1 METRVSGISRLTG
14 VWLPVALAVLF
25 VTTGIA
31 TLALGPAADVP
42 GKIAA
47 LDPRGVRPP
56 VQRIPLS
63 PRPKDISKSR
73 VNLIDTKDGV
83 GLIYEPLKTELEKR
97 YPGVKVVTT
106 GSTFGIDDAFVEK
119 IAAQA
124 DAFVF
129 GGSGGSSGSQGAAYS
144 AVKFEKRGVPG
155 VHIACEDMKHVAD
168 WKAGATGVPIR
179 IIPTPCPKERITDK
193 QMAGIVDATIA
204 ALTRDLTKE
213 ERRNDLIKPD
223 PAGKVAVVGTIAE
236 IEDHFYKQH
245 WTDGLPIIPPTKE
258 AVAEM
263 LKGTSHSR
271 SEVIAPN
278 WGCEG
283 WGATV
288 ETVAINAVMAGAK
301 PEYMPVLLA
310 MIQAADLIQG
320 RSFGGQFPAFVVS
333 TNGFGYMHVINGPYA
348 KEIEM
353 NSGRGALGPGYRPNS
368 TIGRAFQLFIRNI
381 GGCISGISMNPTM
394 GNNTLRGGVCF
405 AENEEG
411 SPWEPLHVSKPLAPV
426 LPDGTVTSA
435 DAGSI
440 GAAEAKRRGKATAEI
455 VGYRA
460 TDGTAQQ
467 FGGYNAKDSVLTFF
481 VLWNAEVGN
490 YWGTGLK
497 HVRRLAQTVAHFEF
511 PSGMIALVSPDNA
524 HYLAEKEGMS
534 KEKLADFLYKN
545 STARLGDLRKNWNF
559 WYLVEPSH
567 PGYKDLS
574 EDTVVSVYPR
584 QFIRVIVVGAQGQVQ
599 HIHGWDAVAEIQIS
613 IDKWR

>member
-1 METRVSGISRLTG
+1 
-14 VWLPVALAVLF
+14 
-25 VTTGIA
+25 
-31 TLALGPAADVP
+31 
-42 GKIAA
+42 
-47 LDPRGVRPP
+47 
-56 VQRIPLS
+56 
-63 PRPKDISKSR
+63 
-73 VNLIDTKDGV
+73 
-83 GLIYEPLKTELEKR
+83 
-97 YPGVKVVTT
+97 
-106 GSTFGIDDAFVEK
+106 
-119 IAAQA
+119 
-124 DAFVF
+124 
-129 GGSGGSSGSQGAAYS
+129 
-144 AVKFEKRGVPG
+144 
-155 VHIACEDMKHVAD
+155 
-168 WKAGATGVPIR
+168 
-179 IIPTPCPKERITDK
+179 
-193 QMAGIVDATIA
+193 
-204 ALTRDLTKE
+204 
-213 ERRNDLIKPD
+213 
-223 PAGKVAVVGTIAE
+223 
-236 IEDHFYKQH
+236 
-245 WTDGLPIIPPTKE
+245 
-258 AVAEM
+258 
-263 LKGTSHSR
+263 
-271 SEVIAPN
+271 
-278 WGCEG
+278 
-283 WGATV
+283 
-288 ETVAINAVMAGAK
+288 MAGAK

-333 TNGFGYMHVINGPYA
+333 TNGFGYMHVVNGPYA
-348 KEIEM
+348 KEIGM
-353 NSGRGALGPGYRPNS
+353 NSGRGALGPGYWPNS

-435 DAGSI
+435 DAGVI
-440 GAAEAKRRGKATAEI
+440 GAEEAKKRGKATAEI

-460 TDGTAQQ
+460 SDGTAQQ
-467 FGGYNAKDSVLTFF
+467 FGGYTRKDSVLTFF

-497 HVRRLAQTVAHFEF
+497 HVRRLAQTVAHYEF

-524 HYLAEKEGMS
+524 HYLAENEGMS

-567 PGYKDLS
+567 PGYKDLP

-599 HIHGWDAVAEIQIS
+599 HMHGWDAVAEIQMS

>member
-1 METRVSGISRLTG
+1 METRVSSISRLAR
-14 VWLPVALAVLF
+14 VWLPVALAVLLL
-25 VTTGIA
+25 TTGIA
-31 TLALGPAADVP
+31 CLALKPAADAQC
-42 GKIAA
+42 KIAA
-47 LDPRGVRPP
+47 LNPRGVRPP
-56 VQRIPLS
+56 IQRIPLS

-73 VNLIDTKDGV
+73 INLIDTKDGV
-83 GLIYEPLKTELEKR
+83 GLIYTPLKAELEKR
-97 YPGVKVVTT
+97 YPGVKVSTV
-106 GSTFGIDDAFVEK
+106 GSSFGIDDAFVEK

-129 GGSGGSSGSQGAAYS
+129 GGSGGSSGSQGAAFS
-144 AVKFEKRGVPG
+144 AIKIEKRGVPG

-168 WKAGATGVPIR
+168 WKSGATGVPIR
-179 IIPTPCPKERITDK
+179 IIPTSCPKEKITDK
-193 QMAGIVDATIA
+193 EMAGIINATID

-213 ERRNDLIKPD
+213 ERRNDIVKPD
-223 PAGKVAVVGTIAE
+223 PTGKVAIVGTIAE
-236 IEDHFYKQH
+236 IQDHFHAQH

-258 AVAEM
+258 AVEEM
-263 LKGTSHSR
+263 LKGTTHPR
-271 SEVIAPN
+271 NEVIATN

-288 ETVAINAVMAGAK
+288 EAVAINGVMAGAK

-348 KEIEM
+348 KEIGM
-353 NSGRGALGPGYRPNS
+353 ISGRGAIGPGYRPNS

-381 GGCISGISMNPTM
+381 GGCTTGISMNPTM

-405 AENEEG
+405 AENEEA

-435 DAGSI
+435 SAGAI
-440 GAAEAKRRGKATAEI
+440 GADEARRRGKATAEI

-460 TDGTAQQ
+460 SDGTAQQ
-467 FGGYNAKDSVLTFF
+467 FGGFNAKDSVLTFF

-567 PGYKDLS
+567 PGYKDLP

-599 HIHGWDAVAEIQIS
+599 HIHGWDAVAEIQIL

>member
-1 METRVSGISRLTG
+1 MTLKRLMNT
-14 VWLPVALAVLF
+14 ALTFILCLF
-25 VTTGIA
+25 TTGFA
-31 TLALGPAADVP
+31 TLAPAQAADASE
-42 GKIAA
+42 KIAA
-47 LDPRGVRPP
+47 LDPRGIRPSI
-56 VQRIPLS
+56 QRVPLS
-63 PRPKDISKSR
+63 PRPQNMSKST
-73 VNLIDTKDGV
+73 VNLLDTRDGV
-83 GLIYEPLKTELEKR
+83 GLIYGPLKAELEKR
-97 YPGVKVVTT
+97 YPGVKVQTT
-106 GSTFGIDDAFVEK
+106 NSSFGLDDAFIEK
-119 IAAQA
+119 IATQA

-144 AVKFEKRGVPG
+144 AIKLEKRGVPG
-155 VHIACEDMKHVAD
+155 VHIACEDMKHVAE
-168 WKAGATGVPIR
+168 WKSDATGVPIR
-179 IIPTPCPKERITDK
+179 IVPTPCPKDRITDK
-193 QMAGIVDATIA
+193 QMADIVDAVID
-204 ALTRDLTKE
+204 ALSRDLTKE
-213 ERRNDLIKPD
+213 ERRDDIIKPD
-223 PAGKVAVVGTIAE
+223 APGKVAIVGTIAE
-236 IEDHFYKQH
+236 IQDYYYKQH
-245 WTDGLPIIPPTKE
+245 WTDGLPIIPATKE
-258 AVAEM
+258 AVEEM
-263 LKGTSHSR
+263 LKGTSHR
-271 SEVIAPN
+271 RDEVITKN

-288 ETVAINAVMAGAK
+288 ESVAINGVMSGAK

-310 MIQAADLIQG
+310 MVQAADLIQG

-348 KEIEM
+348 KEIGM
-353 NSGRGALGPGYRPNS
+353 SSGRGALGPGYWPNS

-381 GGCISGISMNPTM
+381 GGCITGISMNPTM

-405 AENEEG
+405 AEAEEA

-435 DAGSI
+435 DAGVV
-440 GAAEAKRRGKATAEI
+440 GAEEAKKRGKATAEI

-460 TDGTAQQ
+460 SDGTAQQ
-467 FGGYNAKDSVLTFF
+467 FGGYTRKDSVLTFF

-567 PGYKDLS
+567 PGYKDLP
-574 EDTVVSVYPR
+574 EDAIVPVYPR
-584 QFIRVIVVGAQGQVQ
+584 QFIRVIVVGAEGQVQ
-599 HIHGWDAVAEIQIS
+599 HIHGWDAVAEIQIL

>member
-1 METRVSGISRLTG
+1 METRASSISRLAR
-14 VWLPVALAVLF
+14 VCIPIALAVWL
-25 VTTGIA
+25 VTTGVA
-31 TLALGPAADVP
+31 ASALGQTADAS
-42 GKIAA
+42 GKFAA

-56 VQRIPLS
+56 IQRIPLS
-63 PRPKDISKSR
+63 PRPKDISKIR
-73 VNLIDTKDGV
+73 VSLIDTKDGV
-83 GLIYEPLKTELEKR
+83 GLIYGPLKAELEKR
-97 YPGVKVVTT
+97 YPGVKVETT
-106 GSTFGIDDAFVEK
+106 GGSFGIDDAFVEK

-144 AVKFEKRGVPG
+144 AIKLEKRGLPG
-155 VHIACEDMKHVAD
+155 VHIACEDMKHVGD
-168 WKAGATGVPIR
+168 WKASATGVPIR
-179 IIPTPCPKERITDK
+179 IIPTPCPKDKITK
-193 QMAGIVDATIA
+193 QQMTGIVDATID

-213 ERRNDLIKPD
+213 ERRNDIVKPD
-223 PAGKVAVVGTIAE
+223 APGKVAIVGTIAE
-236 IEDHFYKQH
+236 IQDYYYRQH
-245 WTDGLPIIPPTKE
+245 WNDGLPVVPPTKE
-258 AVAEM
+258 AVEEM
-263 LKGTSHSR
+263 LKGTSHR
-271 SEVIAPN
+271 RDEVIAEN

-288 ETVAINAVMAGAK
+288 ESVAINGVMAGAK

-310 MIQAADLIQG
+310 MVQAADLIQG

-348 KEIEM
+348 KEIGM
-353 NSGRGALGPGYRPNS
+353 ISGRGALGPGYWPNS

-381 GGCISGISMNPTM
+381 GGCITGISMNPTM

-435 DAGSI
+435 DAGVI
-440 GAAEAKRRGKATAEI
+440 GAEEAKKRGKATAEI

-460 TDGTAQQ
+460 SDGTAQQ
-467 FGGYNAKDSVLTFF
+467 FGGYTRKDSVLTFF

-545 STARLGDLRKNWNF
+545 STARLGDLRNNWNF

-567 PGYKDLS
+567 PGYKDLP
-574 EDTVVSVYPR
+574 EDAIVPVYPR
-584 QFIRVIVVGAQGQVQ
+584 QFIRVIVVGAEGQVQ
-599 HIHGWDAVAEIQIS
+599 HIHGWDSVAEIQIL

>member
-1 METRVSGISRLTG
+1 METRVSSISRLAG
-14 VWLPVALAVLF
+14 VWIPVTALAMLLVASGIS
-25 VTTGIA
+25 TG
-31 TLALGPAADVP
+31 ALGPADSP
-42 GKIAA
+42 GKFAA

-63 PRPKDISKSR
+63 PRPKDISKIR
-73 VNLIDTKDGV
+73 VSLIDTKDGV
-83 GLIYEPLKTELEKR
+83 GLIYGPLKAELEKR
-97 YPGVKVVTT
+97 YPGVKVETT
-106 GSTFGIDDAFVEK
+106 GGSFGIDDAFVEK

-144 AVKFEKRGVPG
+144 AIKLEKRGLPG
-155 VHIACEDMKHVAD
+155 VHIACEDMKHVGD
-168 WKAGATGVPIR
+168 WKANATGVPVR
-179 IIPTPCPKERITDK
+179 IIPTPCPKDQITK
-193 QMAGIVDATIA
+193 QQMTGIVDATID

-213 ERRNDLIKPD
+213 ERRNDIVKPD
-223 PAGKVAVVGTIAE
+223 APGKVAIVGTIAE
-236 IEDHFYKQH
+236 IQDYYYKQH
-245 WTDGLPIIPPTKE
+245 WTDGLPVIPPTKE

-263 LKGTSHSR
+263 LKGTSHR
-271 SEVIAPN
+271 RDEVITKN

-288 ETVAINAVMAGAK
+288 ESVAINGVMAGAK

-310 MIQAADLIQG
+310 MVQAADLIQG

-348 KEIEM
+348 KEIGM
-353 NSGRGALGPGYRPNS
+353 ISGRGALGPGYWPNS

-381 GGCISGISMNPTM
+381 GGCITGISMNPTM

-405 AENEEG
+405 AENEEA

-435 DAGSI
+435 DAGVI
-440 GAAEAKRRGKATAEI
+440 GAEEAKKRGKATAEI

-460 TDGTAQQ
+460 SDGTAQQ
-467 FGGYNAKDSVLTFF
+467 FGGYTRKDSVLTFF

-497 HVRRLAQTVAHFEF
+497 HVRRLAQTVAHYEF
-511 PSGMIALVSPDNA
+511 PSGMLALVSPDNA

-545 STARLGDLRKNWNF
+545 STARLGDLRNNWNF

-567 PGYKDLS
+567 PGYKDLP
-574 EDTVVSVYPR
+574 DDAVVSVYPR

-599 HIHGWDAVAEIQIS
+599 HIHGWDAVAEIQIL

>member
-1 METRVSGISRLTG
+1 
-14 VWLPVALAVLF
+14 
-25 VTTGIA
+25 
-31 TLALGPAADVP
+31 
-42 GKIAA
+42 
-47 LDPRGVRPP
+47 
-56 VQRIPLS
+56 
-63 PRPKDISKSR
+63 
-73 VNLIDTKDGV
+73 
-83 GLIYEPLKTELEKR
+83 LIYGPLKTELEKR
-97 YPGVKVVTT
+97 YPGVKVETT
-106 GSTFGIDDAFVEK
+106 GGSFGIDDAFVEK

-144 AVKFEKRGVPG
+144 AIKLEKRGLPG
-155 VHIACEDMKHVAD
+155 VHIACEDMKHVGD

-179 IIPTPCPKERITDK
+179 IIPTSCPKDKITK
-193 QMAGIVDATIA
+193 QQMTGIVDATID

-213 ERRNDLIKPD
+213 ERRNDIVKPD
-223 PAGKVAVVGTIAE
+223 APGKVAIVGTIAE
-236 IEDHFYKQH
+236 IQDYYYKQH

-271 SEVIAPN
+271 NEVITTN

-288 ETVAINAVMAGAK
+288 EAVAINGVMAGAK

-333 TNGFGYMHVINGPYA
+333 TNGFGYMHVVNGPYA
-348 KEIEM
+348 KEIGM
-353 NSGRGALGPGYRPNS
+353 NSGRGALGPGYWPNS

-435 DAGSI
+435 DAGVI
-440 GAAEAKRRGKATAEI
+440 GAEEAKKRGKATAEI

-460 TDGTAQQ
+460 SDGTAQQ
-467 FGGYNAKDSVLTFF
+467 FGGYTRKDSVLTFF

-497 HVRRLAQTVAHFEF
+497 HVRRLAQTVAHYEF

-524 HYLAEKEGMS
+524 HYLAENEGMS

-567 PGYKDLS
+567 PGYKDLP

-599 HIHGWDAVAEIQIS
+599 HMHGWDAVAEIQMS

>member
-1 METRVSGISRLTG
+1 METRVSSISRLARICI
-14 VWLPVALAVLF
+14 PIALAVWL
-25 VTTGIA
+25 VTTGVA
-31 TLALGPAADVP
+31 ASTLGQTADAAV
-42 GKIAA
+42 KMAA
-47 LDPRGVRPP
+47 LDPRGIRPP
-56 VQRIPLS
+56 IQRTPLS
-63 PRPKDISKSR
+63 PRPQDMSKST
-73 VNLIDTKDGV
+73 VNLLDTRDGV
-83 GLIYEPLKTELEKR
+83 GLIYGPLKAELEKR
-97 YPGVKVVTT
+97 YPGVKVQTT
-106 GSTFGIDDAFVEK
+106 NSSFGLDDAFIEE
-119 IAAQA
+119 IATQA

-144 AVKFEKRGVPG
+144 AVKLEKRGVPG
-155 VHIACEDMKHVAD
+155 VHIACDDMKHVAE
-168 WKAGATGVPIR
+168 WKSDATGVPIR
-179 IIPTPCPKERITDK
+179 IVPTPCPKDRITDK
-193 QMAGIVDATIA
+193 QMADIVDAVID

-213 ERRNDLIKPD
+213 ERRDDIIKPD
-223 PAGKVAVVGTIAE
+223 PPGQVAIEGTIAE
-236 IEDHFYKQH
+236 IQDYYYKQH
-245 WTDGLPIIPPTKE
+245 WTDGLPIIPATKE
-258 AVAEM
+258 AVEEM
-263 LKGTSHSR
+263 LKGTSHR
-271 SEVIAPN
+271 RDEVIAES

-288 ETVAINAVMAGAK
+288 ESVAINGVMAGAK

-310 MIQAADLIQG
+310 MVQAADLIQG

-348 KEIEM
+348 KEIGM
-353 NSGRGALGPGYRPNS
+353 SSGRGALGPGYWPNS

-381 GGCISGISMNPTM
+381 GGCITGISMNPTM

-435 DAGSI
+435 DAGVI
-440 GAAEAKRRGKATAEI
+440 GAEEAKKRGKATAEI

-460 TDGTAQQ
+460 SDGTAQQ
-467 FGGYNAKDSVLTFF
+467 FGGYTRKDSVLTFF

-567 PGYKDLS
+567 PGYKDLP
-574 EDTVVSVYPR
+574 EDAIVPVYPR
-584 QFIRVIVVGAQGQVQ
+584 QFIRVIVVGAEGQVQ
-599 HIHGWDAVAEIQIS
+599 HIHGWDAVAEIQIL

>member
-1 METRVSGISRLTG
+1 LA
-14 VWLPVALAVLF
+14 VWL
-25 VTTGIA
+25 VTTGVA
-31 TLALGPAADVP
+31 ASALGQTADAAV
-42 GKIAA
+42 KMAA
-47 LDPRGVRPP
+47 LDPRGIRPP
-56 VQRIPLS
+56 IQRTPLS
-63 PRPKDISKSR
+63 PRPQDMSKST
-73 VNLIDTKDGV
+73 VNLLDTRDGV
-83 GLIYEPLKTELEKR
+83 GLIYEPLKAELEKR
-97 YPGVKVVTT
+97 YPGIKVQTT
-106 GSTFGIDDAFVEK
+106 NSSFGLDDAFIEK
-119 IAAQA
+119 IATQA

-144 AVKFEKRGVPG
+144 AVKLEKRGVPG
-155 VHIACEDMKHVAD
+155 VHIACEDMKHVAE
-168 WKAGATGVPIR
+168 WKSDATGVPIR
-179 IIPTPCPKERITDK
+179 IVPTPCPKDRITDK
-193 QMAGIVDATIA
+193 QMADIVDAVID

-213 ERRNDLIKPD
+213 ERRDDIIKPD
-223 PAGKVAVVGTIAE
+223 PPGQVAIEGTIAE
-236 IEDHFYKQH
+236 IQDYYYKQH
-245 WTDGLPIIPPTKE
+245 WTDGLPIIPATKE
-258 AVAEM
+258 AVEEM
-263 LKGTSHSR
+263 LKGTSHR
-271 SEVIAPN
+271 RDEVIAES

-288 ETVAINAVMAGAK
+288 ESVAINGVMAGAK

-310 MIQAADLIQG
+310 MVQAADLIQG

-353 NSGRGALGPGYRPNS
+353 SSGRGALGPGYWPNS

-381 GGCISGISMNPTM
+381 GGCITGISMNPTM

-435 DAGSI
+435 DAGVI
-440 GAAEAKRRGKATAEI
+440 GAEEAKKRGKATAEI

-460 TDGTAQQ
+460 SDGTAQQ
-467 FGGYNAKDSVLTFF
+467 FGGYTRKDSVLTFF

-545 STARLGDLRKNWNF
+545 STARLGDLRENWNF

-567 PGYKDLS
+567 PGYADLP
-574 EDTVVSVYPR
+574 EDAIVPVYPR
-584 QFIRVIVVGAQGQVQ
+584 QFIRVIVVGAEGQVQ
-599 HIHGWDAVAEIQIS
+599 HIHGWDAVAEIQIL

>member
-1 METRVSGISRLTG
+1 MTLKCLMNSS
-14 VWLPVALAVLF
+14 LAFVLSLF
-25 VTTGIA
+25 TTGFA
-31 TLALGPAADVP
+31 TLAPTQAADAAE
-42 GKIAA
+42 KIAA
-47 LDPRGVRPP
+47 LDPRGIRPSI
-56 VQRIPLS
+56 QRVPLS
-63 PRPKDISKSR
+63 PRPQNMSKST

-83 GLIYEPLKTELEKR
+83 GLIYGPLKAELEKR
-97 YPGVKVVTT
+97 YPGVKVQTT
-106 GSTFGIDDAFVEK
+106 NSSFGVDDTFVEK
-119 IAAQA
+119 IATQA

-144 AVKFEKRGVPG
+144 AIKLEKRGVPG
-155 VHIACEDMKHVAD
+155 VHIACEDMKHVAE
-168 WKAGATGVPIR
+168 WKSDATGVPIR
-179 IIPTPCPKERITDK
+179 IVPTACPKDRITDK
-193 QMAGIVDATIA
+193 QMVDIVDAVID
-204 ALTRDLTKE
+204 ALSRDLTRE
-213 ERRNDLIKPD
+213 ERRDDIVKPD
-223 PAGKVAVVGTIAE
+223 APGKVAFVGTIAE
-236 IEDHFYKQH
+236 IQDYYYEQH
-245 WTDGLPIIPPTKE
+245 WTDGLPVIPPTKE

-263 LKGTSHSR
+263 LKGTSHR
-271 SEVIAPN
+271 RDEVITKN

-288 ETVAINAVMAGAK
+288 ESVAINGVMAGAK
-301 PEYMPVLLA
+301 PEYMPVLLS
-310 MIQAADLIQG
+310 MVQAADLIQG

-348 KEIEM
+348 KEIGM
-353 NSGRGALGPGYRPNS
+353 ISGRGALGPGYWPNS

-381 GGCISGISMNPTM
+381 GGCITGISMNPTM

-435 DAGSI
+435 DAGVI
-440 GAAEAKRRGKATAEI
+440 GAEEAKKRGKATAEI

-460 TDGTAQQ
+460 SDGTAQQ
-467 FGGYNAKDSVLTFF
+467 FGGYTRKDSVLTFF

-545 STARLGDLRKNWNF
+545 STARLGDLRKDWNF

-567 PGYKDLS
+567 PGYKDLP
-574 EDTVVSVYPR
+574 EDAIVPVYPR
-584 QFIRVIVVGAQGQVQ
+584 QFIRVIVVGAEGQVQ
-599 HIHGWDAVAEIQIS
+599 HIHGWDAVAEIQIL

>member
-1 METRVSGISRLTG
+1 
-14 VWLPVALAVLF
+14 
-25 VTTGIA
+25 
-31 TLALGPAADVP
+31 
-42 GKIAA
+42 
-47 LDPRGVRPP
+47 
-56 VQRIPLS
+56 
-63 PRPKDISKSR
+63 
-73 VNLIDTKDGV
+73 
-83 GLIYEPLKTELEKR
+83 
-97 YPGVKVVTT
+97 
-106 GSTFGIDDAFVEK
+106 
-119 IAAQA
+119 
-124 DAFVF
+124 
-129 GGSGGSSGSQGAAYS
+129 
-144 AVKFEKRGVPG
+144 
-155 VHIACEDMKHVAD
+155 
-168 WKAGATGVPIR
+168 
-179 IIPTPCPKERITDK
+179 
-193 QMAGIVDATIA
+193 
-204 ALTRDLTKE
+204 
-213 ERRNDLIKPD
+213 
-223 PAGKVAVVGTIAE
+223 
-236 IEDHFYKQH
+236 
-245 WTDGLPIIPPTKE
+245 
-258 AVAEM
+258 M
-263 LKGTSHSR
+263 LKGTSHR
-271 SEVIAPN
+271 RDEVITKN

-288 ETVAINAVMAGAK
+288 ESVAINGVMAGAK

-310 MIQAADLIQG
+310 MVQAADLIQG

-348 KEIEM
+348 KEIGM
-353 NSGRGALGPGYRPNS
+353 SSGRGALGPGYWPNS

-381 GGCISGISMNPTM
+381 GGCITGISMNPTM

-435 DAGSI
+435 DAGVI
-440 GAAEAKRRGKATAEI
+440 GAEEAKKRGKATAEI

-460 TDGTAQQ
+460 SDGTAQQ
-467 FGGYNAKDSVLTFF
+467 FGGYTRKDSVLTFF

-567 PGYKDLS
+567 PGYKDLP

-584 QFIRVIVVGAQGQVQ
+584 QFIRVIVVGAEGQVQ
-599 HIHGWDAVAEIQIS
+599 HIHGWDAVAEIQIL

>member
-1 METRVSGISRLTG
+1 METRVSSISRLARICI
-14 VWLPVALAVLF
+14 PIALAVWL
-25 VTTGIA
+25 VTTGVA
-31 TLALGPAADVP
+31 ASTLGQTADAAV
-42 GKIAA
+42 KMAA
-47 LDPRGVRPP
+47 LDPRGIRPP
-56 VQRIPLS
+56 IQRTPLS
-63 PRPKDISKSR
+63 PRPQDMSKST
-73 VNLIDTKDGV
+73 VNLLDTMDGV
-83 GLIYEPLKTELEKR
+83 GLIYGPLKAELEKR
-97 YPGVKVVTT
+97 YPGVKVQTT
-106 GSTFGIDDAFVEK
+106 NSSFGLDDAFIEE
-119 IAAQA
+119 IATQA

-144 AVKFEKRGVPG
+144 AVKLEKRGVPG
-155 VHIACEDMKHVAD
+155 VHIACDDMKHVAE
-168 WKAGATGVPIR
+168 WKSDATGVPIR
-179 IIPTPCPKERITDK
+179 IVPTPCPKDRITDK
-193 QMAGIVDATIA
+193 QMADIVDAVID

-213 ERRNDLIKPD
+213 ERRDDIIKPD
-223 PAGKVAVVGTIAE
+223 PPGQVAIEGTIAE
-236 IEDHFYKQH
+236 IQDYYYKQH
-245 WTDGLPIIPPTKE
+245 WTDGLPIIPATKE
-258 AVAEM
+258 AVEEM
-263 LKGTSHSR
+263 LKGTSHR
-271 SEVIAPN
+271 RDEVIAES

-288 ETVAINAVMAGAK
+288 ESVAINGVMAGAK

-310 MIQAADLIQG
+310 MVQAADLIQG

-348 KEIEM
+348 KEIGM
-353 NSGRGALGPGYRPNS
+353 SSGRGALGPGYWPNS

-381 GGCISGISMNPTM
+381 GGCITGISMNPTM

-435 DAGSI
+435 DAGVI
-440 GAAEAKRRGKATAEI
+440 GAEEAKKRGKATAEI

-460 TDGTAQQ
+460 SDGTAQQ
-467 FGGYNAKDSVLTFF
+467 FGGYTRKDSVLTFF

-567 PGYKDLS
+567 PGYKDLP
-574 EDTVVSVYPR
+574 EDAIVPVYPR
-584 QFIRVIVVGAQGQVQ
+584 QFIRVIVVGAEGQVQ
-599 HIHGWDAVAEIQIS
+599 HIHGWDAVAEIQIL